1 MALALEIITP
11 DGVVWH
17 NDNVE
22 SITLPTTSGEIQIL
36 AGHIPL
42 ITMLEAGGVG
52 AVINGREE
60 DIAIDRGYARIMGD
74 TVSVL
79 TEAAVDVE
87 HLDMGDI
94 EKARAQALKAVED
107 AKKNRVVDDDEMERL
122 EAVARFAIAQMLA
135 KAKHK

>member
-11 DGVVWH
+11 DGIVWR
-17 NDNVE
+17 NDSVE

-87 HLDMGDI
+87 HLDIGDI

-107 AKKNRVVDDDEMERL
+107 AKKNRVVDDEEMERL

>member
-42 ITMLEAGGVG
+42 ITMLEAGGIG

>member
-11 DGVVWH
+11 DGIVWR

-60 DIAIDRGYARIMGD
+60 DIAIDKGYARIMGD

>member
-11 DGVVWH
+11 DGIVWR
-17 NDNVE
+17 NGSVE

>member
-11 DGVVWH
+11 DGIVWR
-17 NDNVE
+17 NDSVE

-94 EKARAQALKAVED
+94 EKARAQALKAVKD
-107 AKKNRVVDDDEMERL
+107 AKKNKVVDDEEMERL

>member
-11 DGVVWH
+11 DGIVWH
-17 NDNVE
+17 NDSVE

>member
-52 AVINGREE
+52 AIINGREE
-60 DIAIDRGYARIMGD
+60 DIAIDKGYARIMGD

-122 EAVARFAIAQMLA
+122 EAVARFAIAQTLA

>member
-74 TVSVL
+74 TVSIL

>member
-11 DGVVWH
+11 DGVVWR

-60 DIAIDRGYARIMGD
+60 DIAIDKGYARIMGD

-107 AKKNRVVDDDEMERL
+107 AKKNRVVDDEEIERL

>member
-11 DGVVWH
+11 DGIVWR
-17 NDNVE
+17 NDSVE

-42 ITMLEAGGVG
+42 ITILEAGGVG

>member
-11 DGVVWH
+11 DGIVWR
-17 NDNVE
+17 NDSVE

>member
-11 DGVVWH
+11 DGIVWH
-17 NDNVE
+17 NDSVE

-42 ITMLEAGGVG
+42 ITILEAGGVG

-122 EAVARFAIAQMLA
+122 EAVARFAIAQILS

>member
-11 DGVVWH
+11 DGIVWR
-17 NDNVE
+17 NDSVE

-107 AKKNRVVDDDEMERL
+107 AKKNRVVDDEEMERL

>member
-11 DGVVWH
+11 DGIVWR

-60 DIAIDRGYARIMGD
+60 DIAIDKGYARIMGD

-87 HLDMGDI
+87 HLDMDDI

>member
-52 AVINGREE
+52 AIINGREE

>member
-11 DGVVWH
+11 DGIVWR
-17 NDNVE
+17 NDSVE

-60 DIAIDRGYARIMGD
+60 DIAIDKGYARIMGD

>member
-11 DGVVWH
+11 DGIVWR
-17 NDNVE
+17 NDSVE

-60 DIAIDRGYARIMGD
+60 DKAIDRGYARIMGD

>member
-11 DGVVWH
+11 DGIVWR
-17 NDNVE
+17 NDSVE

-74 TVSVL
+74 TVAVL

>member
-11 DGVVWH
+11 DGVVWR

-52 AVINGREE
+52 AVISGREE
-60 DIAIDRGYARIMGD
+60 DIAIDKGYARIMGD

-107 AKKNRVVDDDEMERL
+107 AKKNRVVDDEEIERL

>member
-11 DGVVWH
+11 DGIVWR
-17 NDNVE
+17 NDSVE

-87 HLDMGDI
+87 HLDIGDI

-107 AKKNRVVDDDEMERL
+107 AKKNRVVDDEEIERL

>member
-11 DGVVWH
+11 DGIVWR

-60 DIAIDRGYARIMGD
+60 DIAIDKGYARIMGD

-107 AKKNRVVDDDEMERL
+107 AKKNRVVDDDEIERL

>member
-11 DGVVWH
+11 DGIVWR
-17 NDNVE
+17 NDSVE

-107 AKKNRVVDDDEMERL
+107 AKKNRIVDDDEMERL

>member
-11 DGVVWH
+11 DGIVWR

-60 DIAIDRGYARIMGD
+60 DIAIDKGYARIMGD

-87 HLDMGDI
+87 HLDMEDI

>member
-11 DGVVWH
+11 DGIVWR
-17 NDNVE
+17 NDSVE

-87 HLDMGDI
+87 HLDLGDI

>member
-60 DIAIDRGYARIMGD
+60 DIAIDKGYARIMGD

>member
-52 AVINGREE
+52 AAINGREE

>member
-11 DGVVWH
+11 DGIVWR
-17 NDNVE
+17 NDSVE

-60 DIAIDRGYARIMGD
+60 DIAIDSGYARIMGD

>member
-42 ITMLEAGGVG
+42 ITILEAGGVG

-107 AKKNRVVDDDEMERL
+107 AKKNRIVDDDEMERL

>member
-11 DGVVWH
+11 DGVVWR
-17 NDNVE
+17 NDSVE

>member
-11 DGVVWH
+11 DGIVWR
-17 NDNVE
+17 NDSVE

-52 AVINGREE
+52 AIINGREE

>member
-11 DGVVWH
+11 DGIVWR
-17 NDNVE
+17 NDSVE

-60 DIAIDRGYARIMGD
+60 DIAIDKGYARIMGD

-135 KAKHK
+135 KAKQK

>member
-17 NDNVE
+17 NDSVE

>member
-11 DGVVWH
+11 DGIVWH
-17 NDNVE
+17 NDSVE

-42 ITMLEAGGVG
+42 ITILEAGGVG

>member
-17 NDNVE
+17 NDSVE

-42 ITMLEAGGVG
+42 ITILEAGGVG

-107 AKKNRVVDDDEMERL
+107 AKKNRIVDDDEMERL

>member
-11 DGVVWH
+11 DGIVWR
-17 NDNVE
+17 NDSVD

>member
-11 DGVVWH
+11 DGVVWR

-60 DIAIDRGYARIMGD
+60 DIAIDKGYARIMGD

-107 AKKNRVVDDDEMERL
+107 AKKNRVVDDEEIEQL

>member
-11 DGVVWH
+11 DGIVWR
-17 NDNVE
+17 NDSVE

-87 HLDMGDI
+87 RLDIGDI

-122 EAVARFAIAQMLA
+122 EAVARFAIAQMLT

>member
-1 MALALEIITP
+1 
-11 DGVVWH
+11 
-17 NDNVE
+17 
-22 SITLPTTSGEIQIL
+22 
-36 AGHIPL
+36 
-42 ITMLEAGGVG
+42 
-52 AVINGREE
+52 
-60 DIAIDRGYARIMGD
+60 MGD

>member
-11 DGVVWH
+11 DGIVWR
-17 NDNVE
+17 NDSVE

-107 AKKNRVVDDDEMERL
+107 AKKNRVVDDDEMEL

>member
-11 DGVVWH
+11 DGIVWR